1 MVVHIFPRHLRKEN
15 DKKRFKKLF
24 FQKPLIEGQIMQKGQ
39 NDTCIQIQAQNSMYN
54 VLEERVEKGN
64 RGTNGE

>member
-1 MVVHIFPRHLRKEN
+1 MVVHIFPRHHKKEN

-39 NDTCIQIQAQNSMYN
+39 NDTCIQIQAQKKRTPS
-54 VLEERVEKGN
+54 
-64 RGTNGE
+64 